1 MRGDLSRLG
10 VLGKNYVSTVEFR
23 GSTRLG
29 QAWFIWFIWFVS
41 FVWLNQMDQIDQIS
55 QMNKIGWRD
64 GSASH

>member
-29 QAWFIWFIWFVS
+29 QAWFIWFVS
-41 FVWLNQMDQIDQIS
+41 FVWLNQMDQIDQIN

>member
-29 QAWFIWFIWFVS
+29 QAWFIWFVS
-41 FVWLNQMDQIDQIS
+41 FVWLNQMDQIDQIN
-55 QMNKIGWRD
+55 QMNKIGWRV
-64 GSASH
+64 GSASR